1 METHILGNSIAL
13 DQWAKLNPV
22 DFAYDYDYLANAQR
36 DGSEFLQ
43 PDTRSFVDT
52 YSMSYPK
59 EDRARIFEYAMTAG
73 NASLFAASPLQYKLK
88 MLCQG
93 IREAFG
99 LKKSP
104 ENFPWE
110 QYLNQP
116 MAYTGK

>member
-1 METHILGNSIAL
+1 
-13 DQWAKLNPV
+13 
-22 DFAYDYDYLANAQR
+22 
-36 DGSEFLQ
+36 
-43 PDTRSFVDT
+43 
-52 YSMSYPK
+52 
-59 EDRARIFEYAMTAG
+59 MTAG
-73 NASLFAASPLQYKLK
+73 NDSLFAASPLQYKLK

-99 LKKSP
+99 LKKST

>member
-1 METHILGNSIAL
+1 M
-13 DQWAKLNPV
+13 
-22 DFAYDYDYLANAQR
+22 
-36 DGSEFLQ
+36 Q

-73 NASLFAASPLQYKLK
+73 NEPLFAASPLQYKLK

-99 LKKSP
+99 LKKIPGKLSMGAVS
-104 ENFPWE
+104 ES
-110 QYLNQP
+110 
-116 MAYTGK
+116 AYGVYGKITKALSFRTIGSK

>member
-1 METHILGNSIAL
+1 MFGLVMQPILEHYQELITYNMIA
-13 DQWAKLNPV
+13 DYQYILNMPV
-22 DFAYDYDYLANAQR
+22 
-36 DGSEFLQ
+36 SEMN
-43 PDTRSFVDT
+43 D
-52 YSMSYPK
+52 K
-59 EDRARIFEYAMTAG
+59 
-73 NASLFAASPLQYKLK
+73 YKLK

-104 ENFPWE
+104 ENFLWE

>member
-1 METHILGNSIAL
+1 M
-13 DQWAKLNPV
+13 
-22 DFAYDYDYLANAQR
+22 
-36 DGSEFLQ
+36 Q

-73 NASLFAASPLQYKLK
+73 NEPLFAASPLQYKLK

-99 LKKSP
+99 LKNPRKLSMGAVSEP
-104 ENFPWE
+104 T
-110 QYLNQP
+110 YGV
-116 MAYTGK
+116 YGKITKALSFRTIGSK

>member
-1 METHILGNSIAL
+1 M
-13 DQWAKLNPV
+13 
-22 DFAYDYDYLANAQR
+22 
-36 DGSEFLQ
+36 Q

-73 NASLFAASPLQYKLK
+73 NAPLFAASPLQYKLK

-104 ENFPWE
+104 ENFLWE

>member
-1 METHILGNSIAL
+1 MAAG
-13 DQWAKLNPV
+13 
-22 DFAYDYDYLANAQR
+22 
-36 DGSEFLQ
+36 
-43 PDTRSFVDT
+43 
-52 YSMSYPK
+52 K
-59 EDRARIFEYAMTAG
+59 EP
-73 NASLFAASPLQYKLK
+73 LFAASPLQYKLK

-104 ENFPWE
+104 ENFLWE